1 MLVLIDNA
9 NLYEIEELYNS
20 YPYDGVTTNPTILR
34 NEHQDPLKLLKS
46 IRELLPSDSQLHA
59 QVISDTTEGIIEE
72 AHFMLDAISPDLF
85 IKIPVSAEGLRAI
98 HKLKQEGV
106 NITATAIYTAMQ
118 AFMAGKAGARY
129 AAPYVNRLDNMGA
142 DGVQVATDIHNMF
155 RVHNMESDVLA
166 ASFKNSQQILELCK
180 NGVGAVTAAPDVLR
194 QLIKHD
200 ATFTAEENFEKD
212 YYSLIEE
219 VKGIHLR
226 RDDK

>member
-1 MLVLIDNA
+1 
-9 NLYEIEELYNS
+9 
-20 YPYDGVTTNPTILR
+20 
-34 NEHQDPLKLLKS
+34 
-46 IRELLPSDSQLHA
+46 
-59 QVISDTTEGIIEE
+59 
-72 AHFMLDAISPDLF
+72 MLDAISPDLF

-98 HKLKQEGV
+98 HKLKQESV

-219 VKGIHLR
+219 VKGIHLK